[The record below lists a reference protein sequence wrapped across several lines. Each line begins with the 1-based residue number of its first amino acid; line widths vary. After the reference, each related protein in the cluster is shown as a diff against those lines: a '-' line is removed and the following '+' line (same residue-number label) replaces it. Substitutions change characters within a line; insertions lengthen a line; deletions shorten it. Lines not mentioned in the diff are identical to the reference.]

1 MLRRLYDWTMSLAA
15 RRSAEVWL
23 AVIAFVESSVFLV
36 PADVLFLPMALAKP
50 ERSYRYAIVATAASV
65 LGGIAGWALGF
76 YAYETV
82 ARPVLEFYGKLDA
95 FEQMK
100 SYVTYET
107 ILLLL
112 VTSGLAHLPP
122 IKIVTI
128 LSGVDSRQHTAC
140 SSFRRSSPAARDS
153 YSWPGC
159 FAATASRSAISS
171 KSAWGILSA
180 SVQWSP
186 SCFILSIATLPTEP
200 SSRSSAMTA
209 IASPLSRPV
218 VSIRCS
224 WPSAWRRSS
233 ELRSASEYIGGY
245 IPCALCLLQREPY
258 YYGIPIGD
266 PRRARIVFS
275 VCRTGSPVPC
285 FWRHRHADGGRCRHG
300 CLSRGRRMAF
310 LGRVRRPASTS
321 AGAIDAEC
329 RRPA

>member
-50 ERSYRYAIVATAASV
+50 ERSYRYAIVATLASV

-128 LSGVDSRQHTAC
+128 LSGVIHVNIWL
-140 SSFRRSSPAARDS
+140 FVI
-153 YSWPGC
+153 
-159 FAATASRSAISS
+159 SAIVARGARFLFL
-171 KSAWGILSA
+171 AWLLRRYGEPIRH
-180 SVQWSP
+180 
-186 SCFILSIATLPTEP
+186 FIEKRLGHI
-200 SSRSSAMTA
+200 
-209 IASPLSRPV
+209 
-218 VSIRCS
+218 VSIG
-224 WPSAWRRSS
+224 AVVAIV
-233 ELRSASEYIGGY
+233 LYIVY
-245 IPCALCLLQREPY
+245 RYLA
-258 YYGIPIGD
+258 
-266 PRRARIVFS
+266 
-275 VCRTGSPVPC
+275 
-285 FWRHRHADGGRCRHG
+285 H
-300 CLSRGRRMAF
+300 
-310 LGRVRRPASTS
+310 
-321 AGAIDAEC
+321 
-329 RRPA
+329 